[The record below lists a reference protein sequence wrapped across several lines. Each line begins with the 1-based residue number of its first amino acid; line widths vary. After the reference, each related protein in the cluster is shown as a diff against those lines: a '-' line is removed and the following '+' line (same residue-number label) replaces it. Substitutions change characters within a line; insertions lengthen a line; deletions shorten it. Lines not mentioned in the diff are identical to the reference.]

1 MSPIPSVEF
10 STHEQSPVR
19 IVAGA
24 LAHLARYM
32 DRGCPRAAYLAALLL
47 DKVANDSDADDP
59 LRCHARELVEI
70 LERDQGRLGTAA

>member
-1 MSPIPSVEF
+1 
-10 STHEQSPVR
+10 
-19 IVAGA
+19 
-24 LAHLARYM
+24 M